1 MFFGFNQSNGKN
13 RTRTNHNE
21 QGRNQHIQT
30 QQQLQHTQSTRINEN
45 KTQSI
50 PKNIKHTRT

>member
-1 MFFGFNQSNGKN
+1 MFLGFNHPNDKN

-50 PKNIKHTRT
+50 PKNIKHKRT